1 MVKFPE
7 PECRLWHVGSWQPGP
22 TIQVSAGF
30 LAMAFSRDGRLLAID
45 DGGRVR
51 LVDPDS
57 GREVATLDAGTGSST
72 DFFCMAF
79 SPDGTKL
86 AAGRDHIIHL
96 WDLRRIRE
104 QLATMG
110 LDWDAPPIPAA
121 ETAPASIPI
130 RVRVEGADWFTD
142 AAAGDNEAR
151 TGQWDAAAAAHARA
165 VAEGADDPLIWQRH
179 LLFRLRAGDLS
190 GYRDGCA
197 ALISRFQGEERP
209 GFVEPVAWACSLGPD
224 ALVDWASLISAMEAA
239 VKQRPH
245 DAELRKTLGA
255 ALVRAGR
262 PRQAISALEE
272 SVRLNGHGGN
282 AFDWLFLALA
292 HHRLGHSKQATAALA
307 AARDWIAHGDERA
320 IPDPYLWSP
329 LRWYTKLEL
338 DLLLREAEGK
348 ITGASVDLPEAV
360 FAPV

>member
-1 MVKFPE
+1 LF
-7 PECRLWHVGSWQPGP
+7 
-22 TIQVSAGF
+22 
-30 LAMAFSRDGRLLAID
+30 AID

-57 GREVATLDAGTGSST
+57 GRELAMLDAGTGSLAN
-72 DFFCMAF
+72 FFCLSF
-79 SPDGTKL
+79 SPDGAKL
-86 AAGRDHIIHL
+86 AAGRDHIVHV

-104 QLATMG
+104 QMATIG
-110 LDWDAPPIPAA
+110 LDWGAPPIPVA
-121 ETAPASIPI
+121 ETASASSRI

-142 AAAGDNEAR
+142 AAAGDNQAR
-151 TGQWDAAAAAHARA
+151 AGQWDSAAAALARA
-165 VAEGADDPLIWQRH
+165 VTKGAYDPLIWQQH
-179 LLFRLRAGDLS
+179 LLLRLRARDLS
-190 GYRDGCA
+190 GYREGCA
-197 ALISRFQGEERP
+197 ALISRFQGEEP
-209 GFVEPVAWACSLGPD
+209 TGFVEPVVWACSLGPE

-239 VKQRPH
+239 VKERPD

-262 PRQAISALEE
+262 PREAISTLEE

-292 HHRLGHSKQATAALA
+292 HHRLGHSKQASAALA
-307 AARDWIAHGDERA
+307 TARDWIAHGDERT

-338 DLLLREAEGK
+338 ELLLREAEGR

-360 FAPV
+360 FASAYGTATE